1 MTERN
6 LSHFHSAI
14 AAAVGSLPDGIEP
27 AEIARALVDGAGSSG
42 RCDAQSIATACNATL
57 EALNFGPMVDRPPS
71 DRPQIAALEA
81 FRGSLDSLCEGLGRL
96 GILPTEIAEILGMQA
111 FAILDGDHPLA
122 AEIFA
127 RAAERLPAP
136 RDLAA

>member
-1 MTERN
+1 MAER
-6 LSHFHSAI
+6 S
-14 AAAVGSLPDGIEP
+14 
-27 AEIARALVDGAGSSG
+27 
-42 RCDAQSIATACNATL
+42 
-57 EALNFGPMVDRPPS
+57 
-71 DRPQIAALEA
+71 QIAALEA
-81 FRGSLDSLCEGLGRL
+81 FRGSLDLLCEALGQR